1 MNYRLSSIPSG
12 VAGTDATV
20 KEIARLVNYDLQR
33 PQLRLLATRVLNHA
47 HIRSKDHLEEAK
59 RLYRFVVQR
68 VRYQKDPV
76 GLETVQS
83 PTATLSIGAGD
94 CDDLSGLLAALAM
107 AVGIPARLRVI
118 GHSEDDLVHIFP
130 ELLIGRRWYSADAT
144 EPGRGFGWRPKRFPV
159 ERVYNL
165 DGGLTD
171 MAGVNSVNVTRGQV
185 KRAIRVAV
193 TEALSA
199 NWQSGLIDL
208 ADVRGYLRVI
218 DEGNFPSR
226 KPLVVEPTLEA
237 IREFESYI
245 VNNRIGS
252 LKPAGSSSTLEGL
265 SGFLTSIWDAGKKAV
280 DYLATPEGKKAIDYL
295 ATPAEERGPFIQIS
309 PRVTIPEGLIRAEA
323 TPAVA
328 KAFGLGLGSATLP
341 LLIAGAG
348 VVLYLVLRR

>member
-1 MNYRLSSIPSG
+1 MNYRLSAIPSG

-20 KEIARLVNYDLQR
+20 EEIARLVTYDLQR

-83 PTATLSIGAGD
+83 PTATLTIGAGD
-94 CDDLSGLLAALAM
+94 CDDLSGLLAGLAM
-107 AVGIPARLRVI
+107 AVGIPARLRVV
-118 GHSEDDLVHIFP
+118 GYSEDDLVHIFP
-130 ELLIGRRWYSADAT
+130 ELLIGHRWYSADAT
-144 EPGRGFGWRPKRFPV
+144 EPGHGFGWRPQRFPV

-165 DGGLTD
+165 NGGLTD
-171 MAGVNSVNVTRGQV
+171 MAGVNAANVTRGQV
-185 KRAIRVAV
+185 KKAIRLAV
-193 TEALSA
+193 TETLSA

-237 IREFESYI
+237 IREFENYI
-245 VNNRIGS
+245 VANRIGS
-252 LKPAGSSSTLEGL
+252 LKPDGSSSSLEGL
-265 SGFLTSIWDAGKKAV
+265 SGFLESIWDAGKKAV
-280 DYLATPEGKKAIDYL
+280 EFLVTPG
-295 ATPAEERGPFIQIS
+295 EERGPLIQ
-309 PRVTIPEGLIRAEA
+309 VTPTVTVPEGVIRAEA

-328 KAFGLGLGSATLP
+328 KAFGVGLGSATLP

-348 VVLYLVLRR
+348 VLLYLVLKK